1 LRDSPIDLST
11 LLDAIGCGEAT
22 PKKSGKPREPV
33 NEVSFFFG
41 GGLLCA
47 VGLCVT
53 LSVLSE
59 EEEFFA
65 CHLPHRFVEK
75 FV

>member
-1 LRDSPIDLST
+1 
-11 LLDAIGCGEAT
+11 
-22 PKKSGKPREPV
+22 
-33 NEVSFFFG
+33 VSFFFG